1 MMIKVKHRSKESGQS
16 LLEFSVSMIF
26 VLILLAGLVDLG
38 RGLFTYMALRD
49 AAQEGAAYGSINPT
63 ATSTIED
70 RVFGSSTMLQSL
82 RDQFG
87 SDAPI
92 DIQVNIIGSSCT
104 GNGIELV
111 VTYEDFAL
119 SMPFVGAFLG
129 SQTVDISAAAANTI
143 LSPKCE

>member
-1 MMIKVKHRSKESGQS
+1 MLQAKHIFKEDGQS
-16 LLEFSVSMIF
+16 LLEFSVSMVF
-26 VLILLAGLVDLG
+26 VLVLLAALVDLG

-87 SDAPI
+87 NNAPI
-92 DIQVNIIGSSCT
+92 DIQVNLIGSPCT

-111 VTYEDFAL
+111 VTYEDFPL
-119 SMPFVGAFLG
+119 SMPFVGAFIG
-129 SQTVDISAAAANTI
+129 SQTVDITASAANTI
-143 LSPKCE
+143 LSPKCP

>member
-1 MMIKVKHRSKESGQS
+1 MKNKTHQLKEHGQS
-16 LLEFSVSMIF
+16 LLEFSVSMVF
-26 VLILLAGLVDLG
+26 VLVLLAGLVDLG

-82 RDQFG
+82 KDQYGG
-87 SDAPI
+87 SAPI
-92 DIQVNIIGSSCT
+92 DIQVDVIGSPCT
-104 GNGIELV
+104 GNGIEVL
-111 VTYEDFAL
+111 VTYEDFSL

-129 SQTVDISAAAANTI
+129 SQTVDISASAANTI
-143 LSPKCE
+143 LSPKCP

>member
-1 MMIKVKHRSKESGQS
+1 MKSNKHRLNEHGQS
-16 LLEFSVSMIF
+16 LLEFSVSM
-26 VLILLAGLVDLG
+26 VLVLVLLAGLVDLG

-82 RDQFG
+82 KDQYG
-87 SDAPI
+87 SNAPI
-92 DIQVNIIGSSCT
+92 DIQVDVIGSPCT
-104 GNGIELV
+104 GNGIEVV
-111 VTYEDFAL
+111 VTHEDFSL

-143 LSPKCE
+143 LSPKCP